1 MSFELSREQ
10 CQGMTLTAFIVHF
23 EGLPTYKHN
32 VTTLDVENESINLT
46 LPLNATMLNVCSLNG
61 VIFGSND
68 VGNSSTEGIKLPNGK
83 TCWIVV
89 VHAFLVISSH
99 FNEYKGELLSWI
111 V

>member
-32 VTTLDVENESINLT
+32 VTTLDVENESMT
-46 LPLNATMLNVCSLNG
+46 LPLKATMLNVCSLNG
-61 VIFGSND
+61 VIFGNND
-68 VGNSSTEGIKLPNGK
+68 VGNSVTEGIKLPNGK
-83 TCWIVV
+83 THWIVV

-99 FNEYKGELLSWI
+99 FNKYKGEL
-111 V
+111 

>member
-1 MSFELSREQ
+1 MQVSYELSREQ

-23 EGLPTYKHN
+23 EGLPTHKHN

-61 VIFGSND
+61 VIFGSNE
-68 VGNSSTEGIKLPNGK
+68 VGNSSTQSIKLPNGK
-83 TCWIVV
+83 TYWIVV
-89 VHAFLVISSH
+89 VISSH
-99 FNEYKGELLSWI
+99 FNEFNRLLSWI

>member
-10 CQGMTLTAFIVHF
+10 CQGMTLTAFNVLF
-23 EGLPTYKHN
+23 EGLPAYKYN

-68 VGNSSTEGIKLPNGK
+68 VGNSTTEGIKLPNGK
-83 TCWIVV
+83 TYWIVV

-99 FNEYKGELLSWI
+99 FNEYKLLSWI